1 MKALVTILF
10 SILFMTATANN
21 NDGIKIAPNAKTTNI
36 EVRLTA
42 KKAADATIVIT
53 NEAGAVVST
62 QGVKLANGDNAI
74 VLLDIAKLDEGTYTV
89 TMTTGT
95 DVMTTKFMNWKL

>member
-10 SILFMTATANN
+10 SVLFFTATANN

-36 EVRLTA
+36 EVRLAA
-42 KKAADATIVIT
+42 KKATDATIVIT
-53 NEAGAVVST
+53 NEAGVVVST
-62 QGVKLANGDNAI
+62 QAVKLTTGDNAI
-74 VLLDIAKLDEGTYTV
+74 VLLDIAKLDEGTYTI
-89 TMTTGT
+89 TMNAGT

>member
-10 SILFMTATANN
+10 SVLFFTASASNI
-21 NDGIKIAPNAKTTNI
+21 DGIKIAPNAKTTNI
-36 EVRLTA
+36 ELRLTA
-42 KKAADATIVIT
+42 KKVSDATIVIT
-53 NEAGAVVST
+53 NEAGVVVST
-62 QGVKLANGDNAI
+62 QAVKLANGDNAI
-74 VLLDIAKLDEGTYTV
+74 VLVDIAKLDEGNYTV

>member
-10 SILFMTATANN
+10 SILFFSASANN

-42 KKAADATIVIT
+42 KKATDATIVIT
-53 NEAGAVVST
+53 NEAGVVVST
-62 QGVKLANGDNAI
+62 QAVKLANGDNAI
-74 VLLDIAKLDEGTYTV
+74 VLVDIAKLDEGNYTV

>member
-10 SILFMTATANN
+10 SILFFTATANN

-36 EVRLTA
+36 EVRLTT
-42 KKAADATIVIT
+42 KKAIDATIVIT
-53 NEAGAVVST
+53 NEAGTIVST
-62 QGVKLANGDNAI
+62 QAVKLTNGDNAI
-74 VLLDIAKLDEGTYTV
+74 VLLDIAKLDEGNYTV
-89 TMTTGT
+89 TMTAGT

>member
-10 SILFMTATANN
+10 SVLFFTATANN
-21 NDGIKIAPNAKTTNI
+21 NDGIKIAPNTKTTNI

-42 KKAADATIVIT
+42 KKAIDATIVIT
-53 NEAGAVVST
+53 NEAGVVLST
-62 QGVKLANGDNAI
+62 QAVKLTTGDNAI

-89 TMTTGT
+89 TMNAGT